1 MKLINNNNINLSN
14 ETIMRKIHIFLMA
27 LFSVLVCPQ
36 IVEAAITIKVTAPNG
51 LIGYNQ
57 YEYESLRS
65 AIYIRY
71 WNDSISAQTSKMY
84 SYGDKY
90 YSVTFNDNIKT
101 INFQIQ
107 IIDEWGSIIKTD
119 ALTNVTESICIEL
132 GDWDPENGI
141 YNNST
146 YEYEYPM
153 DYTITESANW
163 TLDTVTLYLNNQLFD
178 GLDAYLSVTIG
189 DVFYE
194 ERLNP
199 VLPFFTKATALS
211 DGWYEY
217 SFMFDPSSSYNVE
230 WISYSIENDTAV
242 SYLVSNQQGTDNAY
256 EWYEYY
262 YYDYIEYRL
271 RTTTL
276 RPLDATN
283 SYTIHVDQPG
293 SMAYLILEAAEQWT
307 NVRGL
312 TITGTLNDEDMK
324 YLSYMKNLQRLDLSG
339 ADITSIH
346 GCSGLECLQKVIL
359 PESVT
364 EIGANAFNGCVR
376 LYDINLNNIT
386 TIGKTAFYESAI
398 TSVYLPKVTTIGTHA
413 FTACF
418 ALETVNLPVAT
429 TIEDY
434 AFQDCFNLSHLT
446 FPLVTTIG
454 DGAFR
459 TYSYYDPIGNDSW
472 KIKELDLSNV
482 TSLGD
487 YAFESRRTSNTSLE
501 KVILSDE
508 LEVLPKGCFYGCS
521 GLKEINMPSALK
533 EIGTSALYRTAIEN
547 LTLPEGVMTI
557 GSDIFGYSEFNS
569 LKTLTLPSTLRNISS
584 DAFADCGHL
593 TDVYLY
599 RIIPPTTAMG
609 FYEGIT
615 LHVPAISLLDYKLSD
630 TWSHIDNIVPIDGD
644 ANPITNLL
652 IDNSYSLLSTE
663 GFASK
668 VDFDLHAGAEFTVGN
683 NATLNIGTFTQTIGT
698 YTRTNSTSYDENGDY
713 MYDEEGNRIYKYYSE
728 TPYNA
733 SFINYATLSAENV
746 VIRLVPQGEEWVFF
760 SLPFD
765 VRIQDITIDA
775 MGTGIEGTH
784 QWVIREYSGANRA
797 SGNGDTWLNVP
808 ADGTLKAHQGYI
820 LYWVREGGSS
830 TSENNF
836 YYYFNLPA
844 ANTSTAQ
851 QMFTKDNVI
860 VPLTEHMAE
869 SEQNRNWN
877 LVGNPYPSF
886 FDIQHMDFNA
896 PITTW
901 NGYGYQA
908 YSLLDDSY
916 RLRPAE
922 AFFVQAPQGTTAIT
936 FNQEGRSLE
945 NKVEITKDEYNNR
958 DYAPQRKQTSLSTR
972 QVYNFLI
979 SNADY
984 TDKARLVLNK
994 SARTTYD
1001 MTCDAA
1007 KMMSSNASVP
1017 QIYVNNNGTRYA
1029 IDERP
1034 AGNGEYILG
1043 VHFGKADTYT
1053 LQLQSTCSDQQVLL
1067 IDTETN
1073 LSVDLSQIPYSFTAN
1088 AGDNPSRFRITIK
1101 QGVTTDTPTQVVPS
1115 SQPYKTIENGQLII
1129 VQPNGKKYSVGG
1141 IQL

>member
-1 MKLINNNNINLSN
+1 
-14 ETIMRKIHIFLMA
+14 MRKIHIFLMA

-57 YEYESLRS
+57 YGYEDLRS

-107 IIDEWGSIIKTD
+107 IIDEWRSIITTD
-119 ALTNVTESICIEL
+119 TFSNITESISIEL

-163 TLDTVTLYLNNQLFD
+163 TLDTVTLYLNNQLL
-178 GLDAYLSVTIG
+178 GGVESYLSVSVG
-189 DVFYE
+189 QHNYE
-194 ERLNP
+194 NRSNP
-199 VLPFFTKATALS
+199 VLTPLTKATLLS
-211 DGWYEY
+211 DGWYSY
-217 SFMFDPSSSYNVE
+217 SFMFDPSSPYNVE
-230 WISYSIENDTAV
+230 WSSYSIKLDTTISYS
-242 SYLVSNQQGTDNAY
+242 LSNQQGTDNAY
-256 EWYEYY
+256 DWYEYY
-262 YYDYIEYRL
+262 DYDYIEYRL

-324 YLSYMKNLQRLDLSG
+324 YFSYMKNLQRLDLSG

-346 GCSGLECLQKVIL
+346 GCSGLKCLQKVIL

-364 EIGANAFNGCVR
+364 EIGASAFNGCVR
-376 LYDINLNNIT
+376 LYDINLSNIT
-386 TIGKTAFYESAI
+386 TIGKSAFCNSAI
-398 TSVYLPKVTTIGTHA
+398 TSLYLPKATTIGADA
-413 FTACF
+413 FSSCSELASI
-418 ALETVNLPVAT
+418 NLPVAT

-434 AFQDCFNLSHLT
+434 TFRGCFSLSYIT
-446 FPLVTTIG
+446 FPFVTTIG
-454 DGAFR
+454 EGAFR
-459 TYSYYDPIGNDSW
+459 LYDNGVYGDMSE
-472 KIKELDLSNV
+472 KMKEIDLSNV
-482 TSLGD
+482 TSLGKE
-487 YAFESRRTSNTSLE
+487 AFSGVSTLE

-508 LEVLPKGCFYGCS
+508 LEVLPERCFFYCK
-521 GLKEINMPSALK
+521 GLKEINIPSALK
-533 EIGTSALYRTAIEN
+533 AIGNEALYSTAIED
-547 LTLPEGVMTI
+547 LTLPEGVTTI
-557 GSDIFGYSEFNS
+557 DSRIFCISYDSSD
-569 LKTLTLPSTLRNISS
+569 LKTLTLPSTLRNIAS
-584 DAFADCGHL
+584 DAFVNCDNL

-609 FYEGIT
+609 FNEDIT

-630 TWSHIDNIVPIDGD
+630 TWNHIDNIVPIDGD
-644 ANPITNLL
+644 ATPITHLL
-652 IDNSYSLLSTE
+652 IDNSYSLLSAE

-668 VDFDLHAGAEFTVGN
+668 VDFDLHAGAEFTIGN

-698 YTRTNSTSYDENGDY
+698 NTNATRIYYDENGDY
-713 MYDEEGNRIYKYYSE
+713 MYDEEGNRIYKYYSK

-775 MGTGIEGTH
+775 MGIGTQGTH

-820 LYWVREGGSS
+820 LYWVCEGGSS
-830 TSENNF
+830 TSANNF

-860 VPLTEHMAE
+860 VPLTEYMAE

-922 AFFVQAPQGTTAIT
+922 AFFVQAPQGTNAIV
-936 FNQEGRSLE
+936 FNQEGRSLP
-945 NKVEITKDEYNNR
+945 NMVEITKDEYYNKNGY
-958 DYAPQRKQTSLSTR
+958 YAPQRKQTATTSAR

-984 TDKARLVLNK
+984 TDKARLVLNE

-1043 VHFGKADTYT
+1043 VNFGKADTYT
-1053 LQLQSTCSDQQVLL
+1053 LQLQSTCSDQQILL

-1073 LSVDLSQIPYSFTAN
+1073 LSVDLSQTPYSFTAN

>member
-1 MKLINNNNINLSN
+1 
-14 ETIMRKIHIFLMA
+14 MRKIHIFLMA

-57 YEYESLRS
+57 YEYEELCS

-119 ALTNVTESICIEL
+119 TFSNITESISIEL

-141 YNNST
+141 YNNSI

-163 TLDTVTLYLNNQLFD
+163 TLDTVTLYLNDQLLGGFEP
-178 GLDAYLSVTIG
+178 YLFVSIG
-189 DVFYE
+189 YVSGRNIYE
-194 ERLNP
+194 ERSNP
-199 VLPFFTKATALS
+199 VLPITKATALS
-211 DGWYEY
+211 DGWYTY
-217 SFMFDPSSSYNVE
+217 SFMFDPSSKYHVQWS
-230 WISYSIENDTAV
+230 SYSIENDTTI
-242 SYLVSNQQGTDNAY
+242 SYLLSNQQGTDNAY

-262 YYDYIEYRL
+262 DYDYIEYRL

-386 TIGKTAFYESAI
+386 TIGENAFNESGL
-398 TSVYLPKVTTIGTHA
+398 TSVYLPKATTIGNYA
-413 FTACF
+413 FQYCPKLTD
-418 ALETVNLPVAT
+418 VNLPVAT

-434 AFQDCFNLSHLT
+434 AFCNCSNLSYLT
-446 FPLVTTIG
+446 MPLVTTIG
-454 DGAFR
+454 DYAF
-459 TYSYYDPIGNDSW
+459 SYDFYMSW
-472 KIKELDLSNV
+472 KIKELDLSNA
-482 TSLGD
+482 TSLGKR
-487 YAFESRRTSNTSLE
+487 AFGCDGREYKYDEEGNMTLE

-508 LEVLPKGCFYGCS
+508 LEILPYECFAGCKA
-521 GLKEINMPSALK
+521 LKEINMPSALK
-533 EIGTSALYRTAIEN
+533 TIESYALGGIAVEELI
-547 LTLPEGVMTI
+547 LPEGLTKVESCILGYKYRPNPTI
-557 GSDIFGYSEFNS
+557 
-569 LKTLTLPSTLRNISS
+569 KTLTLPSTLRNIAS
-584 DAFADCGHL
+584 DAFACCDNL

-630 TWSHIDNIVPIDGD
+630 TWNHIDNIVPIDGD

-746 VIRLVPQGEEWVFF
+746 VIRLVSQREEWVFF

-775 MGTGIEGTH
+775 MGTGTQGTH

-820 LYWVREGGSS
+820 LYWVCEGGSS
-830 TSENNF
+830 TSANNF

-860 VPLTEHMAE
+860 VPLTEYMAE

-908 YSLLDDSY
+908 YSILDDSY

-984 TDKARLVLNK
+984 TDKARLVLNE
-994 SARTTYD
+994 SARTAYD

-1073 LSVDLSQIPYSFTAN
+1073 LSVDLSETPYSFTAN

-1101 QGVTTDTPTQVVPS
+1101 QGVTTDTPTQVVPT
-1115 SQPYKTIENGQLII
+1115 SQPSKRIENGQLII

>member
-1 MKLINNNNINLSN
+1 
-14 ETIMRKIHIFLMA
+14 MRKIHIFLMA

-57 YEYESLRS
+57 YEYEDLRS

-119 ALTNVTESICIEL
+119 TFSNITESISIEL

-141 YNNST
+141 YNNSI

-163 TLDTVTLYLNNQLFD
+163 TLDTVTLYLNNQLLGGFEP
-178 GLDAYLSVTIG
+178 YLFVSIGSVSGRNI
-189 DVFYE
+189 YE
-194 ERLNP
+194 ERSNP
-199 VLPFFTKATALS
+199 VLPITKATALS
-211 DGWYEY
+211 DGWYTY
-217 SFMFDPSSSYNVE
+217 SFMFDPSSTYHVQWS
-230 WISYSIENDTAV
+230 SYSIENDTTI
-242 SYLVSNQQGTDNAY
+242 SYLLSNQQGTDNAY

-262 YYDYIEYRL
+262 DYDYIEYRL

-293 SMAYLILEAAEQWT
+293 SMAYLILEAAEQWS

-324 YLSYMKNLQRLDLSG
+324 YFSYMKNLQRLDLSG
-339 ADITSIH
+339 TNIITIYGCNDLTNLQTVMLPSTCVNVNSDAFIRCTHLHSINLENIQSVGDDAFYQCTSMLELNMPNLLSVGNYAFAMNKEIYNYCCYDDWTRGGPISVNMPIVQILGAGAFAD
-346 GCSGLECLQKVIL
+346 CLQLQNVHI
-359 PESVT
+359 
-364 EIGANAFNGCVR
+364 
-376 LYDINLNNIT
+376 
-386 TIGKTAFYESAI
+386 
-398 TSVYLPKVTTIGTHA
+398 
-413 FTACF
+413 
-418 ALETVNLPVAT
+418 
-429 TIEDY
+429 
-434 AFQDCFNLSHLT
+434 
-446 FPLVTTIG
+446 PLVVTI
-454 DGAFR
+454 
-459 TYSYYDPIGNDSW
+459 
-472 KIKELDLSNV
+472 
-482 TSLGD
+482 GD
-487 YAFESRRTSNTSLE
+487 YAFVNCYMISQIDLSNATSLGRGLFYMDSRIRDA
-501 KVILSDE
+501 VIPALQNVLLSNE
-508 LEVLPKGCFYGCS
+508 LEILPYNCFDGCS
-521 GLKEINMPSALK
+521 SLKEINMPSALK
-533 EIGTSALYRTAIEN
+533 SIENEALYGTAIEDFI
-547 LTLPEGVMTI
+547 LPEGVTTI
-557 GSDIFGYSEFNS
+557 GSNIMGSYYYSEQCY
-569 LKTLTLPSTLRNISS
+569 LKTITLPSTLRNIAS
-584 DAFADCGHL
+584 DAFINCDNL

-630 TWSHIDNIVPIDGD
+630 TWSHIDNIVPIDGE
-644 ANPITNLL
+644 ANPITNLM
-652 IDNSYSLLSTE
+652 IDNPYSLLSAE

-683 NATLNIGTFTQTIGT
+683 NATFNIGTFTQTIGT
-698 YTRTNSTSYDENGDY
+698 YTSYDCEDIYDDNGY
-713 MYDEEGNRIYKYYSE
+713 ETRIYYE
-728 TPYNA
+728 GTQYNA
-733 SFINYATLSAENV
+733 TFLNYANV
-746 VIRLVPQGEEWVFF
+746 TVEKTIIRLVPRSDCWNFF

-775 MGTGIEGTH
+775 MGTGTQGTH

-820 LYWVREGGSS
+820 LYWVCEGGSS
-830 TSENNF
+830 TSANNF

-922 AFFVQAPQGTTAIT
+922 AFFVQAPQGTNAIV
-936 FNQEGRSLE
+936 FNQEGRSLP
-945 NKVEITKDEYNNR
+945 NMVEITEDEYYNKNGY
-958 DYAPQRKQTSLSTR
+958 YAPQRKQTATTSAR

-984 TDKARLVLNK
+984 TDKARLVLNE
-994 SARTTYD
+994 SARMAYD

-1073 LSVDLSQIPYSFTAN
+1073 LSVDLSQTPYSFTAN

-1101 QGVTTDTPTQVVPS
+1101 QGVTTDTPTQVVPT
-1115 SQPYKTIENGQLII
+1115 SQPSKRIENGQLIL

>member
-1 MKLINNNNINLSN
+1 
-14 ETIMRKIHIFLMA
+14 MRKIHIFLMA

-57 YEYESLRS
+57 YGYEDLRS

-84 SYGDKY
+84 SYGYKY

-119 ALTNVTESICIEL
+119 TFSNITESISIEL

-141 YNNST
+141 YNNSI

-163 TLDTVTLYLNNQLFD
+163 TLDTVTLYLNNQLL
-178 GLDAYLSVTIG
+178 GGVESYLSVSVG
-189 DVFYE
+189 QHNYE
-194 ERLNP
+194 RCSNP
-199 VLPFFTKATALS
+199 VLTPLTKATLLS
-211 DGWYEY
+211 DGWYSY
-217 SFMFDPSSSYNVE
+217 SFMFDPSSPYNVE
-230 WISYSIENDTAV
+230 WSSYSIENDTTI
-242 SYLVSNQQGTDNAY
+242 SYSLSNQQGTDNAY

-262 YYDYIEYRL
+262 YYDNTKYYRL

-386 TIGKTAFYESAI
+386 TIGKTAFYGSAI
-398 TSVYLPKVTTIGTHA
+398 TSVYLPKVTTIGTYA

-434 AFQDCFNLSHLT
+434 AFKDCFSLSYLT
-446 FPLVTTIG
+446 FPLVTAIG
-454 DGAFR
+454 NGAFGL
-459 TYSYYDPIGNDSW
+459 SGYYDNIGNSSW

-482 TSLGD
+482 TSLGSG
-487 YAFESRRTSNTSLE
+487 AFRSGRTVNQTLE

-508 LEVLPKGCFYGCS
+508 LEVLPERCFVGCS

-533 EIGTSALYRTAIEN
+533 AIGSEALYRTAIED

-569 LKTLTLPSTLRNISS
+569 LKTLTLPSTLRNIAS

-609 FYEGIT
+609 FNEEIT

-630 TWSHIDNIVPIDGD
+630 TWNHIDNIVPIDGE
-644 ANPITNLL
+644 ANPITNLM
-652 IDNSYSLLSTE
+652 IDNSYSLLSAE

-668 VDFDLHAGAEFTVGN
+668 VDFDLHAGAEFTIGN

-698 YTRTNSTSYDENGDY
+698 NTNATRIYYDENGDY

-733 SFINYATLSAENV
+733 SFINYASLTADNV
-746 VIRLVPQGEEWVFF
+746 SVRLVPRSNQWNFF
-760 SLPFD
+760 SLPYD
-765 VRIQDITIDA
+765 VRIQDITVEA
-775 MGTGIEGTH
+775 MGYGKEGTH

-797 SGNGDTWLNVP
+797 SGNGETWLNVP
-808 ADGTLKAHQGYI
+808 TDGILKAHKGYI
-820 LYWVREGGSS
+820 LYWVVEGSGENS
-830 TSENNF
+830 NNF
-836 YYYFNLPA
+836 YYYFNMPS
-844 ANTSTAQ
+844 ANSESAQ
-851 QMFTKDNVI
+851 NFFTKDNMV
-860 VPLTEHMAE
+860 VPLTEYMAE

-958 DYAPQRKQTSLSTR
+958 DYAPQRKQTASSSTR

-984 TDKARLVLNK
+984 TDKARLVLNE
-994 SARTTYD
+994 SARMAYD

-1053 LQLQSTCSDQQVLL
+1053 LQLQSTCSDQQILL

-1073 LSVDLSQIPYSFTAN
+1073 LSVDLSQTPYSFTAN

>member
-1 MKLINNNNINLSN
+1 
-14 ETIMRKIHIFLMA
+14 MRKIHIFLMA

-36 IVEAAITIKVTAPNG
+36 IVEASITIKVTAPNG

-57 YEYESLRS
+57 YEYEDLRS

-71 WNDSISAQTSKMY
+71 WNDSISAQTDKMY
-84 SYGDKY
+84 SYGEKY

-119 ALTNVTESICIEL
+119 TFSNITESISIEL

-141 YNNST
+141 YNNSI

-163 TLDTVTLYLNNQLFD
+163 TLDTVTLYLNNQLLGGFVP
-178 GLDAYLSVTIG
+178 YLFVSIGSVS
-189 DVFYE
+189 YE
-194 ERLNP
+194 ERSNP
-199 VLPFFTKATALS
+199 VLPITKATALS
-211 DGWYEY
+211 DGWYTY
-217 SFMFDPSSSYNVE
+217 SFMFDPSSTYHVQWS
-230 WISYSIENDTAV
+230 SYSIENDTTI
-242 SYLVSNQQGTDNAY
+242 SYLLSNQQGTDNAY
-256 EWYEYY
+256 EWYED
-262 YYDYIEYRL
+262 YDYDNIKYHL

-386 TIGKTAFYESAI
+386 TIGEKAFYESAI
-398 TSVYLPKVTTIGTHA
+398 TSVYLPKATTISAYA

-418 ALETVNLPVAT
+418 ELETVNLPVAT

-434 AFQDCFNLSHLT
+434 TFRECYSLSDIA

-454 DGAFR
+454 EGAFR
-459 TYSYYDPIGNDSW
+459 LYDDGVYGYLSKNM
-472 KIKELDLSNV
+472 KEIDLSNV
-482 TSLGD
+482 TSLGKG
-487 YAFESRRTSNTSLE
+487 AFYGVSTLE

-508 LEVLPKGCFYGCS
+508 LEVLPERCFYYCE
-521 GLKEINMPSALK
+521 GLKEINIPSALK
-533 EIGTSALYRTAIEN
+533 AIEDEALYRTAIED
-547 LTLPEGVMTI
+547 LTLPEGVTTI
-557 GSDIFGYSEFNS
+557 GSSIFNRSYYESS
-569 LKTLTLPSTLRNISS
+569 DLKTLTLPSTLRSIAS
-584 DAFADCGHL
+584 DAFASCGNL

-609 FYEGIT
+609 FNEDIT

-630 TWSHIDNIVPIDGD
+630 TWNHIDNIVPIDGD

-652 IDNSYSLLSTE
+652 IDNSYSLLSAE

-668 VDFDLHAGAEFTVGN
+668 VDLDLHAGAEFTIGN

-698 YTRTNSTSYDENGDY
+698 NTNATRIYYDENGDY

-733 SFINYATLSAENV
+733 SFINYATLSADNA
-746 VIRLVPQGEEWVFF
+746 VIRLVPRSNQWNFF

-775 MGTGIEGTH
+775 MGIGTQGTH

-820 LYWVREGGSS
+820 LYWVCEGGSS
-830 TSENNF
+830 TSANNF

-844 ANTSTAQ
+844 ANTTTAQ

-860 VPLTEHMAE
+860 VPLTEYMAE

-945 NKVEITKDEYNNR
+945 NKVEITEDEYNNR
-958 DYAPQRKQTSLSTR
+958 DYAPQRKQTASSSTR

-979 SNADY
+979 NNADY
-984 TDKARLVLNK
+984 TDKARLVLNE
-994 SARTTYD
+994 SARTAYD

-1034 AGNGEYILG
+1034 TGNGEYILG

-1073 LSVDLSQIPYSFTAN
+1073 LSVDLSQTPYSFTAN

-1101 QGVTTDTPTQVVPS
+1101 QGVTTDIPTQVVPS